1 MHCRPLLGSR
11 CGDIRFEMT
20 TLEHFLEACS
30 ACEIHTVIHEWRDL
44 LELRAALMKDD
55 RRKTKGTGKKLR
67 LDFERFGL
75 LRGDRLEP
83 SRDFWDYGE
92 LHRLTEVP
100 EEGLKL
106 VFWRPS
112 AETRC
117 THRNPL
123 LDGELGIVPALYLGD
138 VLHVLY
144 QGVFQHWSAYAF
156 NDMAKS
162 NVFRAPPTA
171 DTRAHTLSVFKSRL
185 NDWYTANPMWQP
197 TRIQDITLKMVGK
210 QTKPKFHV
218 KASECKHSLL
228 FFYDLLRTDEVR
240 LRLRLAD
247 WWVASAKEIVDHIR
261 VMDVNPWRM
270 PRDAAQERLHHTE

>member
-30 ACEIHTVIHEWRDL
+30 ACEIHIVIHEWRDL
-44 LELRAALMKDD
+44 LELRSALMKDD
-55 RRKTKGTGKKLR
+55 RRKTKGAGKKLR

-171 DTRAHTLSVFKSRL
+171 DARAH
-185 NDWYTANPMWQP
+185 
-197 TRIQDITLKMVGK
+197 
-210 QTKPKFHV
+210 
-218 KASECKHSLL
+218 
-228 FFYDLLRTDEVR
+228 
-240 LRLRLAD
+240 
-247 WWVASAKEIVDHIR
+247 
-261 VMDVNPWRM
+261 
-270 PRDAAQERLHHTE
+270 

>member
-1 MHCRPLLGSR
+1 
-11 CGDIRFEMT
+11 
-20 TLEHFLEACS
+20 
-30 ACEIHTVIHEWRDL
+30 
-44 LELRAALMKDD
+44 MKDD
-55 RRKTKGTGKKLR
+55 RRKTKGAGKKLR

-92 LHRLTEVP
+92 LHKLTEVP

-185 NDWYTANPMWQP
+185 NDWYTANPLWQP

-210 QTKPKFHV
+210 QAKPKFHV
-218 KASECKHSLL
+218 KGSHVNLFCIECEFAFSGVYVLMRFTSAIHIYFSL
-228 FFYDLLRTDEVR
+228 
-240 LRLRLAD
+240 
-247 WWVASAKEIVDHIR
+247 I
-261 VMDVNPWRM
+261 
-270 PRDAAQERLHHTE
+270 